1 MDNPLIDLRGKRG
14 LILGI
19 ANDRSIAWGC
29 ARVMAACG
37 AQLAV
42 TYLNDAAEPHV
53 RPLAESLGCPIV
65 LPCDVRAAGQL
76 EAVFDAVRT
85 AWGGLDFVVHSI
97 AYAPK
102 DDLHGRVVDCSA
114 AGFALAMDVSC
125 HSFIRCARLA
135 EPLMPHGGALLTVT
149 FYGGEK
155 VVPHY
160 NLMGPVKAALEASV
174 RALAAELGSRRIRVN
189 AVSPGPMGTRAASGL
204 EHFDDLLEDVW
215 SRAPEH
221 MLARLDDVG
230 HFAAFLA
237 SDAARLV
244 TGNVEFV
251 DAGFHV
257 MG

>member
-1 MDNPLIDLRGKRG
+1 LDHAPINLNGKRG

-29 ARVMAACG
+29 ARVMRACG
-37 AQLAV
+37 AELAV
-42 TYLNDAAEPHV
+42 TYQNDKAEPHV
-53 RPLAESLGCPIV
+53 RPLAETLGCPLI
-65 LPCDVRAAGQL
+65 LPCDVREPGQL
-76 EAVFDAVRT
+76 DAVFDTVRS
-85 AWGGLDFVVHSI
+85 AWGGLDFVIHSI
-97 AYAPK
+97 AYAPR
-102 DDLHGRVVDCSA
+102 DDLQGRVVDCSA

-135 EPLMPHGGALLTVT
+135 EPLMAHGGCLLTVT

-160 NLMGPVKAALEASV
+160 NMMGPVKAALDASV
-174 RALAAELGSRRIRVN
+174 RYMAAELGARRIRVN
-189 AVSPGPMGTRAASGL
+189 AISPGPMGTRAASGL
-204 EHFDDLLEDVW
+204 DRFDELLDDAW
-215 SRAPEH
+215 ARAPQR

-230 HFAAFLA
+230 NVAAFLA
-237 SDAARLV
+237 SDAAHLL
-244 TGNVEFV
+244 TGNVEYV

>member
-1 MDNPLIDLRGKRG
+1 MDKALIDLRGKRG

-37 AQLAV
+37 AELAV
-42 TYLNDAAEPHV
+42 TYLNDDAEPYV
-53 RPLAESLGCPIV
+53 RPLAESLRAPIV
-65 LPCDVRAAGQL
+65 LPCDVRAPGQL
-76 EAVFDAVRT
+76 DAVFDAIRT
-85 AWGGLDFVVHSI
+85 TWGSLDFVIHSI

-125 HSFIRCARLA
+125 HSFIRCAKLA

-155 VVPHY
+155 VIPHY

-174 RALAAELGSRRIRVN
+174 RSLAAELGSRRIRVN

-204 EHFDDLLEDVW
+204 EHFDDLLDDVW

-221 MLARLDDVG
+221 MLARLADVG